1 MEKLVI
7 FDSLT
12 GNTKMLAD
20 KIYNFYKQKGES
32 IKIIDVKK
40 EDEEEIIKLVNKTD
54 IIFAGSW
61 TDKGDCSDRM
71 KSIYEKI
78 LNKKIFVF
86 ATCGFGG
93 DKTYYSKLLERV
105 KKHIDKSNQIIGS
118 FYCQGKMPNS
128 TKERYI
134 SLNKANPEDKNLK
147 VSLENFENALKHP
160 NNNDLIELERQLIKS
175 VDIN

>member
-1 MEKLVI
+1 MGKLVI

-20 KIYNFYKQKGES
+20 KIYDFYKQKGEE
-32 IKIIDVKK
+32 IKIIDAKK
-40 EDEEEIIKLVNKTD
+40 ENEEEIIKSINNSD

-61 TDKGDCSDRM
+61 TDKGDCSDKM

-105 KKHIDKSNQIIGS
+105 EKHIDKSNQIIGS
-118 FYCQGKMPNS
+118 FYCQGKMPLS
-128 TKERYI
+128 VKERYI
-134 SLNKANPEDKNLK
+134 SLIKANPEDKNLK
-147 VSLENFENALKHP
+147 VSLENFNNALAHP
-160 NNNDLIELERQLIKS
+160 NDDDLLELEKVLKNIY
-175 VDIN
+175 

>member
-20 KIYNFYKQKGES
+20 KIYDFYKQKNEK
-32 IKIIDVKK
+32 INIIDVKK
-40 EDEEEIIKLVNKTD
+40 ENEEEILNAINSSD

-61 TDKGDCSDRM
+61 TDKGDCSEKM

-78 LNKKIFVF
+78 FNKKIFVF

-118 FYCQGKMPNS
+118 FYCQGKMPLS
-128 TKERYI
+128 VKERYI
-134 SLNKANPEDKNLK
+134 SLIKANPEDKNLK
-147 VSLENFENALKHP
+147 VSLENFENALAHP
-160 NNNDLIELERQLIKS
+160 NDEDLLELEKVLKF
-175 VDIN
+175 IN

>member
-1 MEKLVI
+1 MGKLVI

-20 KIYNFYKQKGES
+20 KIYDFYKQKGEE

-40 EDEEEIIKLVNKTD
+40 ENEEEIIKSINNSDK
-54 IIFAGSW
+54 IFAGSW
-61 TDKGDCSDRM
+61 TDKGDCSDKM

-105 KKHIDKSNQIIGS
+105 EKHIDKSNQIIGS
-118 FYCQGKMPNS
+118 FYCQGKMPLS
-128 TKERYI
+128 VKERYI
-134 SLNKANPEDKNLK
+134 SLIKANPEDKNLK
-147 VSLENFENALKHP
+147 ISLENFENALAHP
-160 NNNDLIELERQLIKS
+160 NDEDLLELEKVLK
-175 VDIN
+175 DIN

>member
-1 MEKLVI
+1 MGKLVI

-20 KIYNFYKQKGES
+20 KIYDFYKQKGEE
-32 IKIIDVKK
+32 IKIIDAKK
-40 EDEEEIIKLVNKTD
+40 ENEEEIIKSINNSD

-61 TDKGDCSDRM
+61 TDKGDCSDKM

-105 KKHIDKSNQIIGS
+105 EKHIDKSNQIIGS
-118 FYCQGKMPNS
+118 FYCQRKMPLS
-128 TKERYI
+128 VKERYI
-134 SLNKANPEDKNLK
+134 SLIKANPEDKNLK
-147 VSLENFENALKHP
+147 VSLENFNNALAHP
-160 NNNDLIELERQLIKS
+160 NDDDLLELEKVLKNIY
-175 VDIN
+175 

>member
-1 MEKLVI
+1 MEKLII

-20 KIYNFYKQKGES
+20 KIYDFYNKKGEE

-40 EDEEEIIKLVNKTD
+40 EDEEEILNAINKSD
-54 IIFAGSW
+54 IIYAGSW
-61 TDKGDCSDRM
+61 TDKGDCSDKM

-105 KKHIDKSNQIIGS
+105 EKHINKSNQIIGS
-118 FYCQGKMPNS
+118 FYCQGKMPLS
-128 TKERYI
+128 VKERYI
-134 SLNKANPEDKNLK
+134 SLIKQIQKIKN
-147 VSLENFENALKHP
+147 
-160 NNNDLIELERQLIKS
+160 
-175 VDIN
+175 

>member
-1 MEKLVI
+1 MGKLVI

-20 KIYNFYKQKGES
+20 KIYDFYKQKGEE
-32 IKIIDVKK
+32 IKIIDAKK
-40 EDEEEIIKLVNKTD
+40 ENGEEITSLINKAD

-61 TDKGDCSDRM
+61 TDKGDCSDKM

-78 LNKKIFVF
+78 LNKKLFVF

-105 KKHIDKSNQIIGS
+105 EKHIDKSNKIIGS
-118 FYCQGKMPNS
+118 FYCQGKMPLS
-128 TKERYI
+128 VKERYI
-134 SLNKANPEDKNLK
+134 SLIKANPEDKNLK
-147 VSLENFENALKHP
+147 ISLENFENALAHP
-160 NNNDLIELERQLIKS
+160 NDEDLLELEKVLE
-175 VDIN
+175 DIN

>member
-12 GNTKMLAD
+12 GNTKMLAN
-20 KIYNFYKQKGES
+20 KIYDFYKQKEEE

-40 EDEEEIIKLVNKTD
+40 ENEEEIIKSINNSD

-61 TDKGDCSDRM
+61 TDKGDCSDKM

-105 KKHIDKSNQIIGS
+105 EKHIDKSNQIIGS
-118 FYCQGKMPNS
+118 FYCQGKMPLS
-128 TKERYI
+128 VKERYI
-134 SLNKANPEDKNLK
+134 SLIKANPEDKNLK
-147 VSLENFENALKHP
+147 VSLENFNNALAHP
-160 NNNDLIELERQLIKS
+160 NDEDLLELEKVLKNIY
-175 VDIN
+175 

>member
-1 MEKLVI
+1 MEKLII

-20 KIYNFYKQKGES
+20 KIYTFYNEKNEK
-32 IKIIDVKK
+32 IKVIDIKK
-40 EDEEEIIKLVNKTD
+40 ENEEEIIKSVYKAD

-61 TDKGDCSDRM
+61 TDKGDCSDKM
-71 KSIYEKI
+71 KNIYEKI

-105 KKHIDKSNQIIGS
+105 KKHIDISNEIIGS
-118 FYCQGKMPNS
+118 FFCQGKMPIS
-128 TKERYI
+128 VKERYI
-134 SLNKANPEDKNLK
+134 SLIRANPEDQNLK
-147 VSLENFENALKHP
+147 VSLENFEKALIHP
-160 NNNDLIELERQLIKS
+160 NDEDLLELEKVLKNIE
-175 VDIN
+175 